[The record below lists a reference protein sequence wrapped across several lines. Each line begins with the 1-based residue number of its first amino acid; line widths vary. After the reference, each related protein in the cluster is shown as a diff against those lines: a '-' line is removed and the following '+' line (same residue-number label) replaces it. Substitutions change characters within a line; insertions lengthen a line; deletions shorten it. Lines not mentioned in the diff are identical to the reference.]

1 MSQPAAPA
9 PLQPTR
15 RPDPPPHSLSDDAR
29 KVVEDLIALSR
40 NTSRGL
46 AHDTPSSSGDAPTA
60 GQHDRPADD
69 GVEYWY
75 RLGLRNAY
83 AQAAGLLIAPA
94 AAADPFTVA
103 ERITTRVDAGVTDI
117 AELSSAAYGTAIGH
131 THAGLEWHD
140 ERAFAARHGNRSP
153 AERDYGMRWGPR
165 GDQRI
170 TLRPNDTGDRG
181 LLYVYDPTWDEY
193 ALLAADVPR
202 AAVVAAFRDAV
213 EIDIHLD
220 PGRFVQ
226 LVQQHTATPELG
238 VPDAGRRS
246 MELQL

>member
-1 MSQPAAPA
+1 MSHPAIPA
-9 PLQPTR
+9 PPQAPQ
-15 RPDPPPHSLSDDAR
+15 RPEPPPNPPQGDAR
-29 KVVEDLIALSR
+29 RVAEDLIALSR

-46 AHDTPSSSGDAPTA
+46 AHDTPSSSGADTSPDLLGKT
-60 GQHDRPADD
+60 ADD
-69 GVEYWY
+69 AADYWY

-103 ERITTRVDAGVTDI
+103 ERITTRIDAGVTDV
-117 AELSSAAYGTAIGH
+117 AELSSAAYGSMSARPG
-131 THAGLEWHD
+131 AALEWHG
-140 ERAFAARHGNRSP
+140 ERAFAARYGDRSP

-170 TLRPNDTGDRG
+170 TLRPNNTGDRG

-193 ALLAADVPR
+193 ALLAADVAR
-202 AAVVAAFRDAV
+202 GAVEAAFRDAV

-220 PGRFVQ
+220 PARFARIVEQHAVTHESRVPDLGRPPMEVQ
-226 LVQQHTATPELG
+226 L
-238 VPDAGRRS
+238 
-246 MELQL
+246 